1 MFCYIVVSAGGRA
14 DGRWEGPPNHFVP
27 ISKASHQSI
36 SNNRLDLKVV
46 FPSHTTPKRLADDQ
60 EAPKE
65 LKRRPRHTQLHSQ
78 KHPTKAFHNISNDHL
93 TTSPPL
99 LAQLF
104 KITENHQKSQKNHQ
118 VFHLRRPSYNLAATS
133 RSTTLQNHRKSLKI
147 TKNTQKS
154 LNFPWLRR
162 APSPFFLGT
171 VVVRKR
177 VTHYRDS
184 KKGQI
189 WYTN

>member
-104 KITENHQKSQKNHQ
+104 KISENHQKSPKITQKSSIFSSPTTILQ
-118 VFHLRRPSYNLAATS
+118 PRRHFSLHNS
-133 RSTTLQNHRKSLKI
+133 SKSPKI
-147 TKNTQKS
+147 TKNHQKYAKNIKFS
-154 LNFPWLRR
+154 LVT
-162 APSPFFLGT
+162 SCSEPFFSW
-171 VVVRKR
+171 RCNR
-177 VTHYRDS
+177 
-184 KKGQI
+184 
-189 WYTN
+189 